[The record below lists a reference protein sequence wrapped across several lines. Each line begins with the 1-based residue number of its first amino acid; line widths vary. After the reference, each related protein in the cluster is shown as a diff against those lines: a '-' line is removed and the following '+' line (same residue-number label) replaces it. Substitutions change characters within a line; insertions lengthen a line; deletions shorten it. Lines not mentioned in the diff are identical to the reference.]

1 MNNRVLISPN
11 LELVVIESLTFEAK
25 DAALRKIVEQGY
37 FLQVQALLDHG
48 STAAD
53 ALHPRDSIG
62 SPGTPGILTD
72 KDDPT
77 PEYHHLYLGKNRP
90 DGSFD
95 LIGLR
100 VTEERFVPGLG
111 QVIAEWYA
119 PLVRAKDERTLYE
132 TETGM
137 QTAADVLWSFEG
149 HLSKPMAQFQA
160 IITDGKGISKH
171 ELNEHDYH
179 RIGPEG
185 KTIFWAPPLYADSP
199 EKYKESRPVDLF
211 IRFLRTRQPQ
221 LSERAVR
228 WLGEDYLEANTEL
241 NEVLQGLMGFR
252 SIRDLPAYNRTM
264 DAIAAVSKPNNGYI
278 PCGRILL
285 SQFG

>member
-1 MNNRVLISPN
+1 MNKRVSIGPN
-11 LELVVIESLTFEAK
+11 LELVVIESLTFKAK

-37 FLQVQALLDHG
+37 FLQVQALLDYG

-53 ALHPRDSIG
+53 ALHPMDSIG
-62 SPGTPGILTD
+62 SSGTPGILTD

-77 PEYHHLYLGKNRP
+77 PGYHHLYLGKNRP

-95 LIGLR
+95 LIGMR
-100 VTEERFVPGLG
+100 VTEERSVPGLG
-111 QVIAEWYA
+111 QIIAEWYA
-119 PLVRAKDERTLYE
+119 PLVRAKDERTLYV
-132 TETGM
+132 TEAGM
-137 QTAADVLWSFEG
+137 QTTADILWSFED

-160 IITDGKGISKH
+160 IITDGKGINKPVLS
-171 ELNEHDYH
+171 EHDYH
-179 RIGPEG
+179 RIGPG
-185 KTIFWAPPLYADSP
+185 AKTIFWAPPLNADSP
-199 EKYKESRPVDLF
+199 EKYKESRPVDMF
-211 IRFLRTRQPQ
+211 IRFLRTRRPQ

-241 NEVLQGLMGFR
+241 NEELQGLMGFR

-264 DAIAAVSKPNNGYI
+264 EAIAAVSKANNSYI